1 MKERIEYPAYPE
13 VFLDVLF
20 RGPEPGGCS
29 EKQISA
35 LPDFA
40 DMISRKL
47 SFMVLRQAFWRR
59 RSKGGADQS
68 RLGQD
73 PASM

>member
-35 LPDFA
+35 LP
-40 DMISRKL
+40 
-47 SFMVLRQAFWRR
+47 
-59 RSKGGADQS
+59 
-68 RLGQD
+68 
-73 PASM
+73 

>member
-1 MKERIEYPAYPE
+1 MKERIEYPAYLE

-35 LPDFA
+35 LPWLRRYDFEKVVVHGLEA
-40 DMISRKL
+40 GIL
-47 SFMVLRQAFWRR
+47 EVPFEEWR
-59 RSKGGADQS
+59 
-68 RLGQD
+68 
-73 PASM
+73 